1 MQTNQEKKSIIEG
14 DDEQNIRLAHVMTIK
29 KHIYSFIDQK
39 KLIEFLLFLI
49 DKSEVIKFEVASD
62 RKFINLRNLS
72 ISLVLNVKAAEKKY
86 GTEYLY
92 DNTNDP
98 NSRDIIINSRVSLI
112 RQLIVEPFVELINN
126 LLGTIIKRELKVDY
140 PYGEWIEKI
149 LPENKESLIN
159 SVNNFVEYSEVDKVR
174 MQKDF
179 EFLLSMCS
187 AYVFPPDDIN
197 INIDTGF
204 TLEILV

>member
-1 MQTNQEKKSIIEG
+1 MQTTQDFQNIKHDTE
-14 DDEQNIRLAHVMTIK
+14 DENIRLAHVMTIK

-62 RKFINLRNLS
+62 RKFINLKNLS
-72 ISLVLNVKAAEKKY
+72 ISLILNVKAAEKKY
-86 GTEYLY
+86 G
-92 DNTNDP
+92 
-98 NSRDIIINSRVSLI
+98 SRFLLSGDDRDLVVNGRVNLA
-112 RQLIVEPFVELINN
+112 RELIVEPFVELINT
-126 LLGTIIKRELKVDY
+126 LLGTIIKRETKKDY
-140 PYGEWIEKI
+140 PYTEWIDKI
-149 LPENKESLIN
+149 LPENRDSLVS
-159 SVNNFVEYSEVDKVR
+159 SVNNFVEYSEIDKVR

-187 AYVFPPDDIN
+187 AYVFPPENIN
-197 INIDTGF
+197 INTDNGF